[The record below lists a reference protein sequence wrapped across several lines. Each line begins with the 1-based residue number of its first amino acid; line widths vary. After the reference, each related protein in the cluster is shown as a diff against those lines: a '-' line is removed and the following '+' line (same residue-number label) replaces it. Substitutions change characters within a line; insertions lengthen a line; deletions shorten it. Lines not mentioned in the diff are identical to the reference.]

1 MFELKS
7 ATSRTWVEACLA
19 DFDGF
24 LRDHA
29 ANERKVAQSALRLVA
44 QHPKRLELVAELI
57 DVAVEELEHLR
68 LVHKLLAERGQHL
81 GFEQPDPYITE
92 LNKALRRRDVEE
104 YLLDRLLLFG
114 LIEARGCE
122 RFGLIADAF
131 AARDD
136 DESRALAECYREL
149 QRSEA
154 RHHGLYQRLARLY
167 FPAELVEPR
176 TEELARLEAEVLAA
190 QPLRAALH

>member
-1 MFELKS
+1 MLELKS
-7 ATSRTWVEACLA
+7 ETSPAWVEACLA
-19 DFDGF
+19 EFDAF

-57 DVAVEELEHLR
+57 DVAVEELEHFR
-68 LVHKLLAERGQHL
+68 LVHKLLAERGQDL

-92 LNKALRRRDVEE
+92 LNKALRKRDVEQF
-104 YLLDRLLLFG
+104 LLDRLLLFG
-114 LIEARGCE
+114 IIEARGCE

-131 AARDD
+131 SARDD
-136 DESRALAECYREL
+136 DESRKLAECYRDL

-154 RHHGLYQRLARLY
+154 RHHGLYQRLAQLY
-167 FPAELVEPR
+167 FPAELIAPR
-176 TEELARLEAEVLAA
+176 LAELAQLEADVLAA